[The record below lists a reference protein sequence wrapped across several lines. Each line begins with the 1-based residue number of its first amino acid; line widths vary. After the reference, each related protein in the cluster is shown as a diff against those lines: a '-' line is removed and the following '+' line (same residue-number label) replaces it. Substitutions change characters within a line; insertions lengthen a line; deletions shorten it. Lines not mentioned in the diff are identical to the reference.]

1 MNNHRSTSS
10 FIFDVVGS
18 LIVWFSKKQ
27 TMVATSSVETKYIM
41 SMNTIKEA
49 MWLHTLLIELNFS
62 LTQAIVIY
70 VDNLGCIALANNPVF
85 HSWAKYINIKH
96 YFIHEKIECQ
106 EIKLDYIFTKNML
119 IDVFTKA
126 LFKETFEKFCA
137 QLGILL
143 PEWCQWANSWAR
155 IKPTT
160 LY

>member
-85 HSWAKYINIKH
+85 HS
-96 YFIHEKIECQ
+96 
-106 EIKLDYIFTKNML
+106 
-119 IDVFTKA
+119 
-126 LFKETFEKFCA
+126 
-137 QLGILL
+137 
-143 PEWCQWANSWAR
+143 
-155 IKPTT
+155 
-160 LY
+160 